1 MPHALASRYANA
13 LADTVMSPGSGVD
26 PRQTASE
33 LRMFEES
40 VQGTS
45 QLRNVLMSPAVPTA
59 RKRAVIARMTEASG
73 FSRIV
78 RNFLY
83 VLIDRRR
90 TDLLGEVA
98 EAFETAIDERLG
110 FVRAKVTSA
119 APLSERQ
126 QALSQ
131 VAGKQVRCD
140 FTVDPSLIGGVVAR
154 IGSTVYDG
162 SVRSQLDS
170 LRERLVS

>member
-13 LADTVMSPGSGVD
+13 LADAVMAPGSGVD
-26 PRQTASE
+26 PRQTATE

-90 TDLLGEVA
+90 TDMLGEVA

-126 QALSQ
+126 QA
-131 VAGKQVRCD
+131 
-140 FTVDPSLIGGVVAR
+140 
-154 IGSTVYDG
+154 
-162 SVRSQLDS
+162 
-170 LRERLVS
+170 E